1 MTTSDARGRVSAEEP
16 SFDGIHPRAFRL
28 PMVAV
33 AWFLISMAI
42 SFADTG
48 QTAYLMVIVAGFAV
62 IFFGLTVG
70 LGMRASNSR
79 RLLESP
85 ATFRRFV
92 RGKVSVYSG
101 RISGR
106 EAMLQLTVLPVTLA
120 LGGMAIGLVYL
131 FMR

>member
-1 MTTSDARGRVSAEEP
+1 
-16 SFDGIHPRAFRL
+16 
-28 PMVAV
+28 MVAV

-48 QTAYLMVIVAGFAV
+48 QTAYLMVIVTGFAV